1 MGLVRGGQRFEAAQD
16 LEHPIIDHDRL
27 GIDRPTVHDAVA
39 DRDDVQARSMG
50 HQPAEETVHGVL
62 LRRDLGGGEPF
73 VGDPRAGLV
82 YGEEVGPVPIFS
94 KRPRYNR

>member
-1 MGLVRGGQRFEAAQD
+1 
-16 LEHPIIDHDRL
+16 
-27 GIDRPTVHDAVA
+27 
-39 DRDDVQARSMG
+39 MG

-82 YGEEVGPVPIFS
+82 YGEEVGLGPDLFET
-94 KRPRYNR
+94 RPGITDEDPPR